1 MPGYDLINL
10 SLYLMLLITAL
21 AISATRRL
29 FAAAMLSGI
38 FSLLSACIFVLQD
51 AVDVA
56 FTEAAVGAG
65 MTTVLFLGALAL
77 TRSRENDTPTQRSV
91 PALLVS
97 LATGG
102 LLAWAVLDLP
112 GFADPDSPVHTHPLT
127 ERFLQTSTEEI
138 GVPNAVTSVLASYR
152 GYDTFGEVVVIFTA
166 GIGVLVLLGRNR
178 RRRDDGE
185 AG

>member
-1 MPGYDLINL
+1 MIDFHLINA
-10 SLYLMLLITAL
+10 SLYALLLVTAL
-21 AISATRRL
+21 TITRTRRL

-65 MTTVLFLGALAL
+65 MSTVLFLGTLALAH
-77 TRSRENDTPTQRSV
+77 SRENETPTQRSV
-91 PALLVS
+91 PAALVALL
-97 LATGG
+97 TGG
-102 LLAWAVLDLP
+102 LLCWAVLDLP
-112 GFADPDSPVHTHPLT
+112 AFTDPESPVQTHPLT
-127 ERFLQTSTEEI
+127 RHYLETSAEEI
-138 GVPNAVTSVLASYR
+138 GIPNVVTSVLASYR

-178 RRRDDGE
+178 RRQEDE
-185 AG
+185 A

>member
-65 MTTVLFLGALAL
+65 MVTVLFLGALAL
-77 TRSRENDTPTQRSV
+77 TRSREKLTPTRRSV
-91 PALLVS
+91 PAALAALGTGALLIWAS
-97 LATGG
+97 LGLPDFGSAT
-102 LLAWAVLDLP
+102 
-112 GFADPDSPVHTHPLT
+112 SPAQLHPMT
-127 ERFLQTSTEEI
+127 DKFLMQSASEI
-138 GVPNAVTSVLASYR
+138 GIPNAVTSVLASYR
-152 GYDTFGEVVVIFTA
+152 GFDTFGEVVVVFTA
-166 GIGVLVLLGRNR
+166 AIAVLMLLGRSR
-178 RRRDDGE
+178 QDTQEPD
-185 AG
+185 A